1 MKVQLL
7 NKDIISLI
15 YIGHLDSYAFG
26 LLDLGTSFI
35 PSEILGFSRDVLFGW

>member
-26 LLDLGTSFI
+26 LLDLGFTI
-35 PSEILGFSRDVLFGW
+35 NRLAI

>member
-26 LLDLGTSFI
+26 LLDLGGMFLTSQ
-35 PSEILGFSRDVLFGW
+35 PSIHA